1 MLVKPVT
8 SEAHMT
14 FCLSSSP
21 MGCASSCRGFFQKYC
36 YRLHFRRTIPS
47 YHSGLTH
54 MSPEEVRMRED
65 LFSQYQ
71 RLKYEEGFG
80 PTKYSLFSK
89 RKWRQILALLLMH
102 MIISRD
108 IFFGEHGVCDTFFFL
123 TCYPCLTNNM
133 EQLNKALTLAKD
145 QGLTINL
152 SFQLNKA
159 IALAN
164 EQFNKALVLV
174 MK

>member
-8 SEAHMT
+8 SEAHMA
-14 FCLSSSP
+14 FCSSSSP
-21 MGCASSCRGFFQKYC
+21 MGCASSYRGFFQKYC
-36 YRLHFRRTIPS
+36 YRVHFHRTIPS
-47 YHSGLTH
+47 YHSRLTP

-71 RLKYEEGFG
+71 GLKYEEGFG

-108 IFFGEHGVCDTFFFL
+108 FVFGEHGVSDTFFL
-123 TCYPCLTNNM
+123 TCYLCLTNNM
-133 EQLNKALTLAKD
+133 EQLNKALALAKD

-164 EQFNKALVLV
+164 EQFNKALVLA